1 MDTLTSFSYLL
12 IGLLLRLAIPITATV
27 VVIYIL
33 RRLDKRWQAEAELQ
47 PIEAEKIQCW
57 KAKGCSPEQ
66 VKNCKA
72 AKSPLSCWQAKRLP
86 NGYLNEDCLS
96 CPVFIEAPVPTLTI
110 ETRSL

>member
-47 PIEAEKIQCW
+47 PIEAEKIRMLEGQ
-57 KAKGCSPEQ
+57 G
-66 VKNCKA
+66 
-72 AKSPLSCWQAKRLP
+72 L
-86 NGYLNEDCLS
+86 
-96 CPVFIEAPVPTLTI
+96 LT
-110 ETRSL
+110 